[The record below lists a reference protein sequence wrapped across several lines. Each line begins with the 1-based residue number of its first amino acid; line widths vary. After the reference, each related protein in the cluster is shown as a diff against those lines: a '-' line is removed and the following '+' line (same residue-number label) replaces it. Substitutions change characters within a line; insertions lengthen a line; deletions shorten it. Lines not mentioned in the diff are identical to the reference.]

1 MANDEVESL
10 ERDPAVIRAARLLHQ
25 ALQEGAEP
33 VRFSPGGP
41 SLAAVWANLKLE
53 VHALLCTHAERYAAE
68 RTLFRTTLKPA
79 VAALS
84 AYLTK
89 DFGMEVASASA
100 LAGLSLLLPLKMTV
114 NAWCASTSDG
124 IGRVTEPESSI
135 LDQLATDGPSNP
147 AKSSISGPSSQ

>member
-1 MANDEVESL
+1 MSNHEVESL
-10 ERDPAVIRAARLLHQ
+10 ERDPDVVRAARLLQQ
-25 ALQEGAEP
+25 ALHEGAEP

-41 SLAAVWANLKLE
+41 SLAAVWAKLKLE
-53 VHALLCTHAERYAAE
+53 VHALLCTDAERYAAE
-68 RTLFRTTLKPA
+68 RTLFKTTLKPA

-124 IGRVTEPESSI
+124 VGRVTEPESSI
-135 LDQLATDGPSNP
+135 LDQLAANGP
-147 AKSSISGPSSQ
+147 AKQPMSGASSQ